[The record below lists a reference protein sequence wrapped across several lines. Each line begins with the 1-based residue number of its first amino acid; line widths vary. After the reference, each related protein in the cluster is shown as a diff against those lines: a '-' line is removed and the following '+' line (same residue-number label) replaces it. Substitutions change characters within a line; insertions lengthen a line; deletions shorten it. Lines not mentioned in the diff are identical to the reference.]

1 MQTSPALD
9 SASDVE
15 QEILQLV
22 AGNKDLEHCLS
33 EVADALHRYEL
44 SAFVFVVLANKAENI
59 FAYADS
65 AHSSGPLADTFA
77 EDKSRTLGDR
87 GRYWGYQ
94 FGSFTD
100 LARDDHWADPWHEF
114 FANRGLLA
122 CHSVPILEPY
132 GSEMGCVILCFSEKR
147 DANGFEKHI
156 AQFVSSLVTI
166 MVSREQSARELR
178 TQLEQIERLAVVGR
192 LSASI
197 SHEINNPLEAATN
210 LLYLLSG
217 ETGLSPAAR
226 AYLSGAQAELQRI
239 SEIAAQ
245 TLQFYK
251 KRNLTEKCSLADII
265 RGLLILYRGRP
276 QHGKISIRFDEQPT
290 EAVLCH
296 SGELRQVFANLLT
309 NAVDA
314 LGEGAG
320 TIWIRIRPGTVW
332 KSSAPGV
339 RVTIADNGPGMNPD
353 VRARIYKAFFTT
365 KPVSGTGLGLW
376 VSAGIV
382 DRHGGSIHVRS
393 RKAEGTAFTVALPI
407 EGPSSNA
414 L

>member
-1 MQTSPALD
+1 
-9 SASDVE
+9 
-15 QEILQLV
+15 
-22 AGNKDLEHCLS
+22 
-33 EVADALHRYEL
+33 
-44 SAFVFVVLANKAENI
+44 VLANKSENI

-65 AHSSGPLADTFA
+65 AHSNGPVADNFREFA
-77 EDKSRTLGDR
+77 EDSSGTPG
-87 GRYWGYQ
+87 GRARSWDFQ

-100 LARDDHWADPWHEF
+100 IARDDHWADPWREF

-122 CHSVPILEPY
+122 CHSVPILEPE
-132 GSEMGCVILCFSEKR
+132 GTEIGCVILCFSEQR
-147 DANGFEKHI
+147 EANEFEKHL
-156 AQFVSSLVTI
+156 AQFVSSLVAI

-178 TQLEQIERLAVVGR
+178 TQVEQIERLAVVGR

-197 SHEINNPLEAATN
+197 SHEINNPLGAVTN

-217 ETGLSPAAR
+217 ETGLSPAGKT
-226 AYLSGAQAELQRI
+226 YLSSAQAELQRI

-251 KRNLTEKCSLADII
+251 KRTLTERCSLADII
-265 RGLLILYRGRP
+265 RGLLILYRGRI
-276 QHGKISIRFDEQPT
+276 QHGRISIRFDEQPT
-290 EAVLCH
+290 EPVLCH
-296 SGELRQVFANLLT
+296 AGELRQVFANLLT

-320 TIWIRIRPGTVW
+320 TIQIRIRPGAVW

-339 RVTIADNGPGMNPD
+339 RVTIADNGTGMDPE

-382 DRHGGSIHVRS
+382 DRHGGSICVRS
-393 RKAEGTAFTVALPI
+393 RKGVGTAFTVALPI
-407 EGPSSNA
+407 EGPSSKG